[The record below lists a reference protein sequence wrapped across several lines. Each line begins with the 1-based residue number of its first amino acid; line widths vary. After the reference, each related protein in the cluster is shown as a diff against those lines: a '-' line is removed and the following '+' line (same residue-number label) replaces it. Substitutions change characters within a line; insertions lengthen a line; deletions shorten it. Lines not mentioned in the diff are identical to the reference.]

1 MGQTMSDWGYHNGCI
16 THNGVEWSRSVWE
29 PYPFLGSS
37 TCYVCTKIHA
47 VTYLCIFSLPTYL
60 PIYLSIY
67 LSFYL
72 SILSIYLVYLVYL
85 VYLIY
90 LIYLCYLFYL
100 FTQFITNLIQSNL
113 IHPFNLSNRKG
124 IHRQTPGIC
133 PLLTYIQTASQPA
146 RQAGVQT
153 DRHTDRQAGRHTN
166 RETDRQAGRQTDI
179 HTYIDT

>member
-47 VTYLCIFSLPTYL
+47 VTYLSIFSLPSCL
-60 PIYLSIY
+60 SIYLSIY

-72 SILSIYLVYLVYL
+72 TILSIYLVYLVYL
-85 VYLIY
+85 VY

-124 IHRQTPGIC
+124 IHRQTPRHLPSAYIH
-133 PLLTYIQTASQPA
+133 TYRQPASQA
-146 RQAGVQT
+146 GRQAYRQTGVQT
-153 DRHTDRQAGRHTN
+153 DRQAGIQTERQTG
-166 RETDRQAGRQTDI
+166 RQAGRQTYI
-179 HTYIDT
+179 HT